1 MMLVYGQDIDDA
13 SPTVSIAFK
22 ENSGNYDLSRV
33 AMFFKKGEYDDWSSL
48 FITQVSARIIPPRLG
63 SMLVLLQS
71 WGMFVHVARRQEAS
85 QFWWDHR
92 LAWKNNTK
100 SFCSYQDTVANVMM
114 FASCGA

>member
-48 FITQVSARIIPPRLG
+48 FITGFCPHHPPSARFYVGVAPIMGHVCPCCKTAGGIAILVGSPLG
-63 SMLVLLQS
+63 L
-71 WGMFVHVARRQEAS
+71 E
-85 QFWWDHR
+85 
-92 LAWKNNTK
+92 K
-100 SFCSYQDTVANVMM
+100 
-114 FASCGA
+114 